1 MSGQFGKQEVLYLH
15 SVYDEIRKFYDI
27 DVDGSRY
34 EEFGVK
40 PLHFHRQTDEQIW
53 AVKLLSDLV
62 MDELE
67 QETWDLE
74 DVPRLNWEEYMPE
87 ENVISS
93 YGDISIMEG
102 SQYVLK
108 IDDRHF
114 TVGKASNA
122 KLGLLEDLADGRS
135 VAESVDR
142 NYEGFQRLDYV
153 GLAEFESFLEEG
165 RLKERYRDDLSRVL
179 EEVFEQE
186 EIGVK
191 V

>member
-1 MSGQFGKQEVLYLH
+1 
-15 SVYDEIRKFYDI
+15 
-27 DVDGSRY
+27 
-34 EEFGVK
+34 
-40 PLHFHRQTDEQIW
+40 
-53 AVKLLSDLV
+53 
-62 MDELE
+62 
-67 QETWDLE
+67 
-74 DVPRLNWEEYMPE
+74 MPE

-102 SQYVLK
+102 SEYVLK

-122 KLGLLEDLADGRS
+122 KWGLLEDLADGRS

-142 NYEGFQRLDYV
+142 NYKGFQSLNSV
-153 GLAEFESFLEEG
+153 GLTGFESFLEED
-165 RLKERYRDDLSRVL
+165 RLEERYRDDFSRVL
-179 EEVFEQE
+179 EEFFEQE